1 MNKKH
6 LLTVLAICLST
17 FSFGQIEK
25 EINAAI
31 KKVTVFTKGAQ
42 IERQAPVSIQ
52 QGQMI
57 LKLTGLSP
65 FINKESIR
73 VDGDGSYTILAVQH
87 QNDYLNELNK
97 SEEIQTVKNK
107 IEEFQ
112 LKIEDEE
119 TRIKIIKDKLD
130 FLYSNKDIAGKEQS
144 INPETFKSLNAIY
157 GDHIENLNINLL
169 QCERKINDYKK
180 ALNKL
185 NNQLTS
191 VNNKSNLPSG
201 TVLVTIESKQAK
213 DSKISFNYLVDQAA
227 WYPSYDIRFLGIDK
241 PLQITYKAN
250 VRQNTGIDWND
261 VNLVL
266 STANTSISA
275 KIPLLTPF
283 YLQFYY
289 PEIANALRGK
299 AAGVQISESTVAPKA
314 NSEIRIRGFSSNNG
328 NSNPLYVV
336 DGIPWDDV
344 SSLDPNDIQNIEVL
358 KDASATAIYGSR
370 GANGVVLVTTK
381 SGNDKSTVPLTITSK
396 RETSNEYLVD
406 ASQTILS
413 NNKTTTVSF
422 RESNLKA
429 NFEYQSVPKLS
440 EHVFL
445 IGKISDWY
453 KAELI
458 DGEVNVYLENSYVGK
473 SNINTGQ
480 FQDTLDISFGID
492 NNISIKRE
500 KMTDFSENQFIG
512 SNRKE
517 TVAFKLTLRNNKSY
531 PISTLIYDQIP
542 ISTSKEIQVE
552 TLELS
557 GGKLDTT
564 TGKVEWEISL
574 KPNENKELILNYS
587 VKYPKDKKVIIE

>member
-1 MNKKH
+1 MNKK
-6 LLTVLAICLST
+6 LTLIGLAISLYT

-25 EINAAI
+25 EITSEI

-42 IERQAPVSIQ
+42 IEREATVSLQ

-65 FINKESIR
+65 YIKKESIR
-73 VDGDGSYTILAVQH
+73 VDGDGSYTILTVQH

-97 SEEIQTVKNK
+97 SKEIETLKNK
-107 IEEFQ
+107 IEELQ

-119 TRIKIIKDKLD
+119 AWIKIIKDKLD

-144 INPETFKSLNAIY
+144 INPEVFKSLNAIY
-157 GDHIENLNINLL
+157 GDNIETLNLDLL
-169 QCERKINDYKK
+169 KRQRKIIGYKK
-180 ALNKL
+180 ESDKL

-191 VNNKSNLPSG
+191 LNNKSDLPSG
-201 TVLVTIESKQAK
+201 TVLVTIESKQIKA
-213 DSKISFNYLVDQAA
+213 SKISFNYLVDNAA
-227 WYPSYDIRFLGIDK
+227 WYPSYDIRFLGIDR
-241 PLQITYKAN
+241 PLNITYKAN
-250 VRQNTGIDWND
+250 VRQNTGIDWDN
-261 VNLVL
+261 VSLVL
-266 STANTSISA
+266 STAKTNISA
-275 KIPLLTPF
+275 KIPFLTPF

-289 PEIANALRGK
+289 PEIANALQGRM
-299 AAGVQISESTVAPKA
+299 AGVQISENSGAPGA
-314 NSEIRIRGFSSNNG
+314 DSEIRIRGMSSING
-328 NSNPLYVV
+328 ISNPLYVV
-336 DGIPWDDV
+336 DGIPQNDI
-344 SSLDPNDIQNIEVL
+344 SALNPNDIQNIEVL

-381 SGNDKSTVPLTITSK
+381 SGNDKSSVPLTITSK
-396 RETSNEYLVD
+396 RETSNEYIVD
-406 ASQTILS
+406 ASQTIIS

-429 NFEYQSVPKLS
+429 DFEYQSIPKLS
-440 EHVFL
+440 ENVFL

-473 SNINTGQ
+473 SNINTEQ
-480 FQDTLDISFGID
+480 FNDTLDISFGID

-500 KMTDFSENQFIG
+500 KLTEFSENQFIG

-517 TVAFKLTLRNNKSY
+517 TIAYKLTLRNNKSY

-542 ISTSKEIQVE
+542 VSTTKDIQVE
-552 TLELS
+552 TLEIS
-557 GGKLDTT
+557 GGKLDTD

-574 KPNENKELILNYS
+574 QPNENKELIIKYS

>member
-1 MNKKH
+1 MNKK
-6 LLTVLAICLST
+6 LTLIGLAICLST

-25 EINAAI
+25 EISSEI
-31 KKVTVFTKGAQ
+31 KKITVFTKGAQ
-42 IERQAPVSIQ
+42 IEREASVLLQ

-65 FINKESIR
+65 YIKKESIR
-73 VDGDGSYTILAVQH
+73 VDGDGSYTILTVQH

-97 SEEIQTVKNK
+97 SKEIESLKNK
-107 IEEFQ
+107 IEELQ

-144 INPETFKSLNAIY
+144 VNPETFKSLNAIY
-157 GDHIENLNINLL
+157 GDNIETLNLDMLKR
-169 QCERKINDYKK
+169 QRKINDYKK
-180 ALNKL
+180 ESDKL

-191 VNNKSNLPSG
+191 VNNKSDLPSG
-201 TVLVTIESKQAK
+201 TVLVTIESKQTK
-213 DSKISFNYLVDQAA
+213 TSKISFNYLVDNAA
-227 WYPSYDIRFLGIDK
+227 WYPSYDIRFLGIDM
-241 PLQITYKAN
+241 PLNITYKAN
-250 VRQNTGIDWND
+250 VRQNTGIDWNN

-266 STANTSISA
+266 STAKTNISA

-289 PEIANALRGK
+289 PEIANALQGRMP
-299 AAGVQISESTVAPKA
+299 GVQISEKSEAPEA
-314 NSEIRIRGFSSNNG
+314 NSEIRIRGISSISG

-336 DGIPWDDV
+336 DGIPQDDI
-344 SSLDPNDIQNIEVL
+344 SSQNPNDIQNIEVL

-370 GANGVVLVTTK
+370 GANGVVLITTK
-381 SGNDKSTVPLTITSK
+381 SGNDKSSIPLTITSK
-396 RETSNEYLVD
+396 RETSNEYMVD
-406 ASQTILS
+406 APQTIIS

-429 NFEYQSVPKLS
+429 DFEYQSIPKLS
-440 EHVFL
+440 ENVFL

-458 DGEVNVYLENSYVGK
+458 DAEVNVYLENSYVGK
-473 SNINTGQ
+473 SNINTAQ
-480 FQDTLDISFGID
+480 FKDTLDISFGTD

-517 TVAFKLTLRNNKSY
+517 TVAYKLTLRNNKTY

-542 ISTSKEIQVE
+542 VSTTKDIQVE
-552 TLELS
+552 ALEIS
-557 GGKLDTT
+557 GGKLDTD
-564 TGKVEWEISL
+564 TGKVEWNVSV
-574 KPNENKELILNYS
+574 KPNENKELIIKYS

>member
-1 MNKKH
+1 MNKR
-6 LLTVLAICLST
+6 LTLIGLAICLSA

-25 EINAAI
+25 EITSEI

-42 IERQAPVSIQ
+42 IEREASVSLQ

-65 FINKESIR
+65 YIKKESIR
-73 VDGDGSYTILAVQH
+73 VDGDGSYIILTVQH

-97 SEEIQTVKNK
+97 SKEIETLKNK

-119 TRIKIIKDKLD
+119 AWIKIIKDKLD

-144 INPETFKSLNAIY
+144 VNPETFKSLNAIY
-157 GDHIENLNINLL
+157 GENIETLNLDLL
-169 QCERKINDYKK
+169 KRQRKIIDYKK
-180 ALNKL
+180 ESDKL

-191 VNNKSNLPSG
+191 VNSKSDLPSG
-201 TVLVTIESKQAK
+201 TVLVTIESKQTKA
-213 DSKISFNYLVDQAA
+213 SKISFNYLVDNAA

-241 PLQITYKAN
+241 PLNVTYKAN
-250 VRQNTGIDWND
+250 VRQNTGIDWSD

-266 STANTSISA
+266 STAKTNISA
-275 KIPLLTPF
+275 RIPLLTPF

-289 PEIANALRGK
+289 PEIAEALQGRV
-299 AAGVQISESTVAPKA
+299 AGVQISENTGAPGA
-314 NSEIRIRGFSSNNG
+314 DSEIRIRGISSING

-336 DGIPWDDV
+336 DGILQSDI
-344 SSLDPNDIQNIEVL
+344 SSLNPNDIQNIEVL
-358 KDASATAIYGSR
+358 KDASASAIYGSR

-381 SGNDKSTVPLTITSK
+381 SGNDKSSVPMTITSK
-396 RETSNEYLVD
+396 RETSNEYIVD

-422 RESNLKA
+422 RESNLEA
-429 NFEYQSVPKLS
+429 DFEYQSVPKLS
-440 EHVFL
+440 ENVFL

-473 SNINTGQ
+473 SNINTEQ
-480 FQDTLDISFGID
+480 FKDTLDISFGID

-500 KMTDFSENQFIG
+500 KLTEFSENQFIG
-512 SNRKE
+512 ANRKE
-517 TVAFKLTLRNNKSY
+517 TVAYKLTLRNNKSY

-542 ISTSKEIQVE
+542 ISTTKDIQVE
-552 TLELS
+552 TLEIS
-557 GGKLDTT
+557 GGKLDAD

-574 KPNENKELILNYS
+574 KPNENKELIIKYS
-587 VKYPKDKKVIIE
+587 VKYPKDKKVMIE

>member
-1 MNKKH
+1 MNKK
-6 LLTVLAICLST
+6 LTLIGLAICLCT
-17 FSFGQIEK
+17 FSFGQNEK
-25 EINAAI
+25 EIKSEI

-42 IERQAPVSIQ
+42 IEREASVSLQ

-65 FINKESIR
+65 YIKKESIR
-73 VDGDGSYTILAVQH
+73 VDGDGSYTILTVQH

-97 SEEIQTVKNK
+97 SKEIETLKYK
-107 IEEFQ
+107 IEE
-112 LKIEDEE
+112 LKLKTEDEE
-119 TRIKIIKDKLD
+119 TWIKIIKDKLD

-144 INPETFKSLNAIY
+144 VNPETFKSLNAIY
-157 GDHIENLNINLL
+157 GDNIETLNLDLL
-169 QCERKINDYKK
+169 KRQRKIVGYKK
-180 ALNKL
+180 ESDKL

-191 VNNKSNLPSG
+191 LNNKSDLPSG
-201 TVLVTIESKQAK
+201 TVLVTIESQQIKN
-213 DSKISFNYLVDQAA
+213 SKISFNYLVDNAA

-241 PLQITYKAN
+241 PLNITYKAN
-250 VRQNTGIDWND
+250 VRQNTGIDWNN
-261 VNLVL
+261 VSLVL
-266 STANTSISA
+266 STAKTNISA

-283 YLQFYY
+283 YLQFYF
-289 PEIANALRGK
+289 PEIANALQGK
-299 AAGVQISESTVAPKA
+299 MAGVQISKNFGTPGAD
-314 NSEIRIRGFSSNNG
+314 SEIRIRGMSSING

-336 DGIPWDDV
+336 DGIPQNDI
-344 SSLDPNDIQNIEVL
+344 SALNPNDIRNIEVL

-381 SGNDKSTVPLTITSK
+381 SGNDKSSVPLTITSK
-396 RETSNEYLVD
+396 RETSNEYIVD
-406 ASQTILS
+406 ASQTIIS

-429 NFEYQSVPKLS
+429 DFEYQSVPKLS
-440 EHVFL
+440 ENVFL

-473 SNINTGQ
+473 SNINTEQ

-500 KMTDFSENQFIG
+500 KLTEFSENQFIG
-512 SNRKE
+512 ANRKE
-517 TVAFKLTLRNNKSY
+517 TVAYKLTLRNNKSY

-542 ISTSKEIQVE
+542 VSTTKDIQVE
-552 TLELS
+552 TLEIS
-557 GGKLDTT
+557 GGKLDTD

-574 KPNENKELILNYS
+574 KPNENKELIIKYS
-587 VKYPKDKKVIIE
+587 VRYPKDKKVIIE

>member
-1 MNKKH
+1 MNKK
-6 LLTVLAICLST
+6 LTLIGLAISLYT

-25 EINAAI
+25 EITSEI

-42 IERQAPVSIQ
+42 IEREATVSLQ

-65 FINKESIR
+65 YIKKESIR
-73 VDGDGSYTILAVQH
+73 VDGDGSYTILTVQH

-97 SEEIQTVKNK
+97 SKEIETLKNK
-107 IEEFQ
+107 IEELQ

-119 TRIKIIKDKLD
+119 AWIKIIKDKLD

-144 INPETFKSLNAIY
+144 INPEVFKSLNAIY
-157 GDHIENLNINLL
+157 GDNIETLNLDLL
-169 QCERKINDYKK
+169 KRQRKILDYKK
-180 ALNKL
+180 ESDKL

-191 VNNKSNLPSG
+191 LNNKSDLPSG
-201 TVLVTIESKQAK
+201 TVLVTIESKQIKA
-213 DSKISFNYLVDQAA
+213 SKISFNYLVDNAA
-227 WYPSYDIRFLGIDK
+227 WYPSYDIRFLGIDR
-241 PLQITYKAN
+241 PLNITYKAN
-250 VRQNTGIDWND
+250 VRQNTGIDWDN
-261 VNLVL
+261 VSLVL
-266 STANTSISA
+266 STAKTNISA

-289 PEIANALRGK
+289 PEIANALQGRM
-299 AAGVQISESTVAPKA
+299 AGVQISENSGAPGA
-314 NSEIRIRGFSSNNG
+314 DSEIRIRGMSSING

-336 DGIPWDDV
+336 DGIPQNDI
-344 SSLDPNDIQNIEVL
+344 SALNPNDIQNIEVL

-381 SGNDKSTVPLTITSK
+381 SGNDKSSVPLTITSK
-396 RETSNEYLVD
+396 RETSNEYIVD
-406 ASQTILS
+406 ASQTIIS
-413 NNKTTTVSF
+413 NNKTTTVRF

-429 NFEYQSVPKLS
+429 DFEYQSIPKLS
-440 EHVFL
+440 ENVFL
-445 IGKISDWY
+445 IGKINDWY

-473 SNINTGQ
+473 SNINTEQ
-480 FQDTLDISFGID
+480 FNDTLDISFGID

-500 KMTDFSENQFIG
+500 KLTEFSENQFIG

-517 TVAFKLTLRNNKSY
+517 TIAYKLTLRNNKSY

-542 ISTSKEIQVE
+542 VSTTKDIQVE
-552 TLELS
+552 TLEIS
-557 GGKLDTT
+557 GGKLDTD

-574 KPNENKELILNYS
+574 QPNENKELIIKYS

>member
-1 MNKKH
+1 MNKK
-6 LLTVLAICLST
+6 LTLIGLAISLYT

-25 EINAAI
+25 EITSEI

-42 IERQAPVSIQ
+42 IEREATVSLQ

-65 FINKESIR
+65 YIKKESIR
-73 VDGDGSYTILAVQH
+73 VDGDGSYTILTVQH

-97 SEEIQTVKNK
+97 SKEIETLKNK
-107 IEEFQ
+107 IEELQ

-119 TRIKIIKDKLD
+119 AWIKIIKDKLD

-144 INPETFKSLNAIY
+144 INPEVFKSLNAIY
-157 GDHIENLNINLL
+157 GDNIETLNLDLL
-169 QCERKINDYKK
+169 KRQRKIIDYKK
-180 ALNKL
+180 ESDKL

-191 VNNKSNLPSG
+191 LNNKSDLPSG
-201 TVLVTIESKQAK
+201 TVLVTIESKQIKA
-213 DSKISFNYLVDQAA
+213 SKISFNYLVDNAA
-227 WYPSYDIRFLGIDK
+227 WYPSYDIRFLGIDR
-241 PLQITYKAN
+241 PLNITYKAN
-250 VRQNTGIDWND
+250 VRQNTGIDWDN
-261 VNLVL
+261 VSLVL
-266 STANTSISA
+266 STAKTNISA

-289 PEIANALRGK
+289 PEIANALQGRM
-299 AAGVQISESTVAPKA
+299 AGVQISENSGAPGA
-314 NSEIRIRGFSSNNG
+314 DSEIRIRGMSSING

-336 DGIPWDDV
+336 DGIPQNDI
-344 SSLDPNDIQNIEVL
+344 SALNPNDIQNIEVL

-381 SGNDKSTVPLTITSK
+381 SGNDKSSVPLTITSK
-396 RETSNEYLVD
+396 RETSNEYIVD
-406 ASQTILS
+406 ASQTIIS
-413 NNKTTTVSF
+413 NNKTTTVRF

-429 NFEYQSVPKLS
+429 DFEYQSIPKLS
-440 EHVFL
+440 ENVFL
-445 IGKISDWY
+445 IGKINDWY

-473 SNINTGQ
+473 SNINTEQ
-480 FQDTLDISFGID
+480 FNDTLDISFGID

-500 KMTDFSENQFIG
+500 KLTEFSENQFIG

-517 TVAFKLTLRNNKSY
+517 TIAYKLTLRNNKSY

-542 ISTSKEIQVE
+542 VSTTKDIQVE
-552 TLELS
+552 TLEIS
-557 GGKLDTT
+557 GGKLDTD

-574 KPNENKELILNYS
+574 QPNENKELIIKYS